1 MALSITKVVP
11 ELLSNNPEKRFTARE
26 IAKWIFENYR
36 QDCEEKRARSTAKKI
51 PLDTDDALIQQ
62 LVAEIGSQRRSITRN
77 SKIRATEGRPRRYYY
92 SELSEDDEV
101 DPGNLPT
108 KATSESKHIR
118 EHDLYPLLSNYLR
131 DELDVFSV
139 RIDEKRATN
148 RRGQNGNRWL
158 FPDLVGLEDL
168 SATWDRE
175 TKDCVREF
183 GDTRAKLWSF
193 EVKLHLNSTNVREA
207 YFQTVSNSSWA
218 NLGYLVAAE
227 IEGRLTMQELRT
239 LSGVHGIGVMELNPS
254 SPSDSQILIPARERQ
269 SVDWLSADRLVQE
282 NSDFLQYIKVVRHFH
297 QTGDLRKSDWDYNN
311 R

>member
-11 ELLSNNPEKRFTARE
+11 EFLSSNPEKRFTARE
-26 IAKWIFENYR
+26 IATWIFENYR
-36 QDCEEKRARSTAKKI
+36 QDCEEKRARSRAKKI
-51 PLDTDDALIQQ
+51 PLDTDEALIQQ

-77 SKIRATEGRPRRYYY
+77 PKIRATEGRPRKLYY

-101 DPGNLPT
+101 DTGNLPD
-108 KATSESKHIR
+108 KVTSESNQIR
-118 EHDLYPLLSNYLR
+118 EHDLYPLLSNFLR

-158 FPDLVGLEDL
+158 FPDLVGIEDL

-254 SPSDSQILIPARERQ
+254 SPSDSQILIPAREKQ

-282 NSDFLQYIKVVRHFH
+282 NSDFRQYIKVVRHFH
-297 QTGDLRKSDWDYNN
+297 QTGDLRKSDWD
-311 R
+311 